1 MKQEY
6 WMKAEEIATEMGVSK
21 GHAYKLIRELNAELK
36 QSGFVVV
43 AGRIPRPY
51 WEKRFYGYQETTH
64 YS

>member
-6 WMKAEEIATEMGVSK
+6 WMKAEEVAVEMGVSK
-21 GHAYKLIRELNAELK
+21 GHAYKLIRELNSELK

-43 AGRIPRPY
+43 AGRVPRPY
-51 WEKRFYGYQETTH
+51 WEKKFYGYQNAVH